1 MYIYIFGKVRGGPP
15 PRYRSPRGERPL
27 PTTTIARGTNRRNQK
42 SGYSQRRKWLK
53 VKPPSRI
60 WLPLASTHAHWVYGF
75 TIIYV
80 GACDLYQD
88 D

>member
-1 MYIYIFGKVRGGPP
+1 MGNKIGKVRRGPP

-42 SGYSQRRKWLK
+42 SGYSQQRKCLK

-60 WLPLASTHAHWVYGF
+60 WLPFTSTHVHWSSSL
-75 TIIYV
+75 TIIDV
-80 GACDLYQD
+80 EACDLYPD